1 MTRQVGEFSAL
12 LGDLLPVP
20 DDLLCGALR
29 DLQREV
35 EASPVSRLHVLAR
48 RAISLTDVVCWVTL
62 ERGNMMRFCRDVDTA
77 VALRQFTVSAK
88 LLPELEP
95 SLSGP
100 PDHIAPQWK

>member
-1 MTRQVGEFSAL
+1 MTTQYIVGEFSAL

-29 DLQREV
+29 DLDTGL
-35 EASPVSRLHVLAR
+35 ASTSRCRLHVLAR

-62 ERGNMMRFCRDVDTA
+62 ERGNMTRFCRDVDTA

-88 LLPELEP
+88 LLPEPKPNL
-95 SLSGP
+95 
-100 PDHIAPQWK
+100 DRIAPQWK